1 MSKWMLS
8 MFLFVLAAAPAAAA
22 DVRLDP
28 YRHPENQKMR
38 EFYLMFLD
46 GVKSGLMAYNA
57 RVHAHGGEQAF
68 CMPDDLLLTTER
80 AEEIMLQ
87 KADKVSAKGDTP
99 ISILLLA
106 GLRDTFPCDKA
117 KDRK

>member
-1 MSKWMLS
+1 MLSMS
-8 MFLFVLAAAPAAAA
+8 MFLFVLVAAPAAAA
-22 DVRLDP
+22 DVRLDQ

-38 EFYLMFLD
+38 EFQMVFLD

-57 RVHAHGGEQAF
+57 RVHTHGGEEAF

-87 KADKVSAKGDTP
+87 RADKVSAKGDIP
-99 ISILLLA
+99 VSLLLLA
-106 GLRDTFPCDKA
+106 GLRDTFPCEKA
-117 KDRK
+117 KGRK